1 MVSMGPRS
9 SFYKTDPKVI
19 TIDDFGVSN
28 FVSLLKDIKA
38 EDNIFDKKNQ
48 NWFDVLPN
56 TFLNYP
62 DWFFLMDGND
72 LVAFST
78 IQQYYPGC
86 YRILTR
92 TYITRDY
99 RRFTNPRYDDFK
111 SPTMHMLP
119 AQLEWLGNYDTVFM
133 SMQGLRRRDAIKRFA
148 TKIGIHLGQQW
159 QLSDDMVQTCNNPD
173 DKDCWQ
179 NIIYYG
185 EHPKLNTMSIE
196 RYEQQWP
203 NV

>member
-72 LVAFST
+72 LV
-78 IQQYYPGC
+78 
-86 YRILTR
+86 
-92 TYITRDY
+92 
-99 RRFTNPRYDDFK
+99 K
-111 SPTMHMLP
+111 
-119 AQLEWLGNYDTVFM
+119 
-133 SMQGLRRRDAIKRFA
+133 
-148 TKIGIHLGQQW
+148 
-159 QLSDDMVQTCNNPD
+159 
-173 DKDCWQ
+173 
-179 NIIYYG
+179 
-185 EHPKLNTMSIE
+185 
-196 RYEQQWP
+196 
-203 NV
+203 